1 MNRVKQRKF
10 NNLYWTYTVITL
22 CMLLVSTFDWRTV
35 LALFI
40 AATSL
45 TFVIFDERGK
55 VVFPVWRKRMSKQH
69 YDYIYKINDWA
80 EIRGLNR
87 SDFLAMQLEKS
98 REENAELTQA
108 ITKYELGNK
117 DAIVEIKDAI
127 GDIYVTLV
135 VAFKLLKPIETV
147 YYAFR
152 SIVLWHS
159 KDELETSWTCFSG
172 LLRKMDNNLYETFY
186 KRGKSR

>member
-55 VVFPVWRKRMSKQH
+55 TAFPDM
-69 YDYIYKINDWA
+69 
-80 EIRGLNR
+80 E
-87 SDFLAMQLEKS
+87 
-98 REENAELTQA
+98 EENE
-108 ITKYELGNK
+108 
-117 DAIVEIKDAI
+117 
-127 GDIYVTLV
+127 
-135 VAFKLLKPIETV
+135 
-147 YYAFR
+147 
-152 SIVLWHS
+152 
-159 KDELETSWTCFSG
+159 
-172 LLRKMDNNLYETFY
+172 
-186 KRGKSR
+186 

>member
-55 VVFPVWRKRMSKQH
+55 FAFPDM
-69 YDYIYKINDWA
+69 
-80 EIRGLNR
+80 E
-87 SDFLAMQLEKS
+87 
-98 REENAELTQA
+98 EENE
-108 ITKYELGNK
+108 
-117 DAIVEIKDAI
+117 
-127 GDIYVTLV
+127 
-135 VAFKLLKPIETV
+135 
-147 YYAFR
+147 
-152 SIVLWHS
+152 
-159 KDELETSWTCFSG
+159 
-172 LLRKMDNNLYETFY
+172 
-186 KRGKSR
+186 

>member
-55 VVFPVWRKRMSKQH
+55 VVFPDM
-69 YDYIYKINDWA
+69 
-80 EIRGLNR
+80 E
-87 SDFLAMQLEKS
+87 
-98 REENAELTQA
+98 EENE
-108 ITKYELGNK
+108 
-117 DAIVEIKDAI
+117 
-127 GDIYVTLV
+127 
-135 VAFKLLKPIETV
+135 
-147 YYAFR
+147 
-152 SIVLWHS
+152 
-159 KDELETSWTCFSG
+159 
-172 LLRKMDNNLYETFY
+172 
-186 KRGKSR
+186 

>member
-55 VVFPVWRKRMSKQH
+55 VAFPDM
-69 YDYIYKINDWA
+69 D
-80 EIRGLNR
+80 
-87 SDFLAMQLEKS
+87 
-98 REENAELTQA
+98 EENE
-108 ITKYELGNK
+108 
-117 DAIVEIKDAI
+117 
-127 GDIYVTLV
+127 
-135 VAFKLLKPIETV
+135 
-147 YYAFR
+147 
-152 SIVLWHS
+152 
-159 KDELETSWTCFSG
+159 
-172 LLRKMDNNLYETFY
+172 
-186 KRGKSR
+186 